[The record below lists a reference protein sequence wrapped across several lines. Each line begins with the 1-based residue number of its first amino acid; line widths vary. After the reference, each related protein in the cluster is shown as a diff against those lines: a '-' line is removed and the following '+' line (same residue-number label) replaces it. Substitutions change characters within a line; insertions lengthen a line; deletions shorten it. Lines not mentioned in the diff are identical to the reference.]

1 MSDRDYQHSRILDV
15 HRWSDHPEAN
25 KFVDEIYASFLNNNL
40 MDQKQTTVQPQA
52 VVNQQVGADVCAKYR
67 NNEGAYSSCQRGVA
81 QKNAD
86 EQRRLENEAYN
97 EGLKR

>member
-40 MDQKQTTVQPQA
+40 QENIPIKKKHLK
-52 VVNQQVGADVCAKYR
+52 VVLLDLYVGIKKLWVIP
-67 NNEGAYSSCQRGVA
+67 EVLQWVL
-81 QKNAD
+81 
-86 EQRRLENEAYN
+86 RRQSNL
-97 EGLKR
+97 LC